1 MADELYKSHK
11 QRLDT
16 VMGDAHFWAAMSQ
29 CRESE
34 GRDYCQTNLSM
45 FQWFRDTY
53 GIELQLSSEIPDQ
66 ILFEVRIVDEQKYL
80 MFLLK
85 YTK

>member
-1 MADELYKSHK
+1 MGNDLYNSHQ

-16 VMGDAHFWAAMSQ
+16 VMGSGSFWAAMWQ
-29 CRESE
+29 CRDGE
-34 GRDYCQTNLSM
+34 GRDYCQTNLST

-53 GIELQLSSEIPDQ
+53 GIELQLSSEYTDNIKP
-66 ILFEVRIVDEQKYL
+66 EVRIVDEQKYL

>member
-1 MADELYKSHK
+1 MTNDLYASHK

-16 VMGDAHFWAAMSQ
+16 VMGSGSFWAAMRL
-29 CRESE
+29 CRDNE
-34 GRDYCQTNLSM
+34 GQDYCQTNLST

-53 GIELQLSSEIPDQ
+53 GIELQLSSEYSDNIKP
-66 ILFEVRIVDEQKYL
+66 EARIVDEQKYM

-85 YTK
+85 YIK

>member
-1 MADELYKSHK
+1 MNELYNSHE

-16 VMGDAHFWAAMSQ
+16 VVGGGSFWITMQQ
-29 CRESE
+29 CRDSE

-53 GIELQLSSEIPDQ
+53 GIELQFSDDAMDQ
-66 ILFEVRIVDEQKYL
+66 LKPEVRIVDEQKYM